1 MLGCMC
7 VRVSVCARVAR
18 DCCGVC
24 VVSSRCTCS
33 HDACTA
39 LCVCY
44 ATWRVCK
51 YMWVR
56 LGVCVCMCASVH
68 VCMRA
73 CVHVCSKLSICVED
87 VTV

>member
-1 MLGCMC
+1 
-7 VRVSVCARVAR
+7 
-18 DCCGVC
+18 
-24 VVSSRCTCS
+24 
-33 HDACTA
+33 
-39 LCVCY
+39 
-44 ATWRVCK
+44 
-51 YMWVR
+51 MWVR